1 MVDETWSSVP
11 RLEAEAGGWSA
22 LLPPA
27 AVVHRPHR
35 QSAQSSGLLHDVT
48 AATETSRRRA
58 VQQSRLSCCRAARKD
73 GELLG
78 AWDCEDVS
86 HHSLCQHT
94 VQQQH
99 CISSS
104 KVTARQAKPANFQHS
119 NSCCAYDKDHFTHSK
134 YKSETTATPR
144 ENGASPLAIKLPSSA
159 ACHLLL
165 LKGASMFSRCGIADD
180 TKLISP
186 FTVTVRMR
194 ASSPMR
200 AAACS
205 AVPLLCTSMILQ

>member
-11 RLEAEAGGWSA
+11 RLRLRQRLECAASA
-22 LLPPA
+22 CCCCPQ
-27 AVVHRPHR
+27 PHR

-144 ENGASPLAIKLPSSA
+144 ENGASPLAI
-159 ACHLLL
+159 
-165 LKGASMFSRCGIADD
+165 
-180 TKLISP
+180 
-186 FTVTVRMR
+186 
-194 ASSPMR
+194 SSPHPR
-200 AAACS
+200 PVTC
-205 AVPLLCTSMILQ
+205 CC